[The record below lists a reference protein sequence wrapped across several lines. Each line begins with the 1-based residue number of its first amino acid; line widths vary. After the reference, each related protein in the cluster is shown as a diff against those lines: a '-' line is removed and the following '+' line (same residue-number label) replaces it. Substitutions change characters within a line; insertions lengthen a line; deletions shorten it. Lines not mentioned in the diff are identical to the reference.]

1 MFNSS
6 LLPSDSS
13 VSKSLCSESALDSAL
28 DPAPECSSSM
38 VASRFN
44 VGAEYDRCTGRSD
57 ARRRLLGGREGA
69 RLGVPCG
76 DA

>member
-1 MFNSS
+1 
-6 LLPSDSS
+6 
-13 VSKSLCSESALDSAL
+13 
-28 DPAPECSSSM
+28 M